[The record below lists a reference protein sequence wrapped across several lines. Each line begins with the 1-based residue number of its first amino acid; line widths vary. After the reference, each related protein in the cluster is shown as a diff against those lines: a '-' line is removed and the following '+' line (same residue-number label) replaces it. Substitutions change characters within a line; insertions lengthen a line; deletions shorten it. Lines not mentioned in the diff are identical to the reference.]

1 MRLDKLTIKGQEAL
15 SEAQNLAATR
25 GHSEI
30 LPAHLLRAL
39 LGQPEGS
46 TIPVLQ
52 KLGVPVDALQSELER
67 LLKQVPKVSGGSQ
80 PQLGRSISGVLEAAF
95 TEADTLKDEYV
106 STEHLL
112 LAIASEESDA
122 AGKMLREIGA
132 THENLLKA
140 LIISLRFGISVSTD

>member
-1 MRLDKLTIKGQEAL
+1 MRFDKLTIKGQEAL

-52 KLGVPVDALQSELER
+52 KLGVPVDVLQSELEARHR
-67 LLKQVPKVSGGSQ
+67 L
-80 PQLGRSISGVLEAAF
+80 
-95 TEADTLKDEYV
+95 
-106 STEHLL
+106 
-112 LAIASEESDA
+112 
-122 AGKMLREIGA
+122 
-132 THENLLKA
+132 
-140 LIISLRFGISVSTD
+140 